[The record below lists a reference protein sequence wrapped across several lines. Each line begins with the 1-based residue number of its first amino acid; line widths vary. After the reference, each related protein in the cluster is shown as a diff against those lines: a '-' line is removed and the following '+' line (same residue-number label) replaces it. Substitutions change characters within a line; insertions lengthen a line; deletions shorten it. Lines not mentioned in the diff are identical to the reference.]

1 MPDVGVRAWDACSAA
16 GGPRRDARPPTPRG
30 PHVRLPARS
39 APPALARAA
48 ACCLP
53 CVLRAGLSAVPSAL
67 PHRRLRALSFQ
78 RVAAWPGILVAGPMA
93 RLPPASG
100 MGQWDPVADQ
110 LLMLTMFHDNIAWF
124 RADDE
129 GRLFP
134 RGGVAQLQSSYFV
147 GEEPYIG
154 PLPDRLVQIHVV
166 ARDDTCQPLLYL
178 TAIRPGDWEHGY
190 SVWVCRWLAG
200 WGSI

>member
-1 MPDVGVRAWDACSAA
+1 MSS
-16 GGPRRDARPPTPRG
+16 
-30 PHVRLPARS
+30 L
-39 APPALARAA
+39 
-48 ACCLP
+48 
-53 CVLRAGLSAVPSAL
+53 
-67 PHRRLRALSFQ
+67 F
-78 RVAAWPGILVAGPMA
+78 
-93 RLPPASG
+93 PASG

-166 ARDDTCQPLLYL
+166 TRGDTFQPLLYL
-178 TAIRPGDWEHGY
+178 TAVRAGAWEHGY

-200 WGSI
+200 